1 MQYLYRGRMRKAAT
15 MLRAEDATV
24 ASIATRVGYGSE
36 AAFSAAFTRHTGMP
50 PGPTAVSPLPQTP
63 RPDERRA

>member
-50 PGPTAVSPLPQTP
+50 PGAYRRLATP
-63 RPDERRA
+63 ADAASG